1 MMEQA
6 PRGRY
11 EHGAQRRRIGR
22 KVTMAGIRST
32 ALRLMKASRCKSS
45 NGRRGRAI
53 YAPLAMSADSEGLDQ
68 FEEGNA
74 IGGHAS
80 EVEAVPRPAAS
91 PSSPPMTSRRFPA
104 SWRADPMPGGYARPG
119 RQWPGPCLP
128 LLPRK
133 RGRSPAGEAADER
146 RGASDRR
153 QHRAAA
159 RAAGEGRVGLNRSF
173 ICPTVGPPRRPSVSL
188 SMRGPSAITA
198 EL

>member
-1 MMEQA
+1 VRCPPIISADDPDDGRCNHMMEQA

-133 RGRSPAGEAADER
+133 RGRSPAGEAATS
-146 RGASDRR
+146 RGCPSCW
-153 QHRAAA
+153 
-159 RAAGEGRVGLNRSF
+159 GRESR
-173 ICPTVGPPRRPSVSL
+173 TKSVL
-188 SMRGPSAITA
+188 YLPDGWTA
-198 EL
+198 